1 MRIGQGFDLHKLVE
15 NRPLILGGVIIPSNK
30 GEEAHSDG
38 DVLLHALID
47 ALLGAKALGDIGT
60 HFPPSDD
67 EYKNI
72 SSVELLR
79 RTLQLASFDIVNI
92 DINIIRHINNK
103 HQRLLFFTISITFSF
118 IFYLMK
124 YYYKFEGF
132 YLFVNNRRCLTFS

>member
-67 EYKNI
+67 EYKK
-72 SSVELLR
+72 SPCV
-79 RTLQLASFDIVNI
+79 
-92 DINIIRHINNK
+92 
-103 HQRLLFFTISITFSF
+103 
-118 IFYLMK
+118 
-124 YYYKFEGF
+124 
-132 YLFVNNRRCLTFS
+132 